1 MSARLLRRH
10 AAARPERGPAT
21 AAARR
26 DDLGRVTQ
34 ARLEVPTDVP
44 GEAVRDVALARGL
57 IVREVCAIDEVWSG
71 LKHVI
76 GEELRR
82 R

>member
-1 MSARLLRRH
+1 M
-10 AAARPERGPAT
+10 
-21 AAARR
+21 
-26 DDLGRVTQ
+26 TQ

-44 GEAVRDVALARGL
+44 GEAVRDVALACGL
-57 IVREVCAIDEVWSG
+57 IVGEARATDEVWSG